1 MDSTVVRRVLV
12 VGFPPPALEIVRRTL
27 ARESLHGIPLEEA
40 APAELAALIKYHTP
54 ALVLLAAGASS
65 TAACAAVR
73 SATAFLPAPPVLVA
87 LRTAQEPLQRSLLEA
102 GATALLC
109 LDELGAWLPAAV
121 RASLEGKSFLAP
133 AVVQGV
139 IAGYLR
145 QPCLPPPVA
154 ERGGFPVLSP
164 REAAV
169 AAAISRGLR
178 TREIAAHLGVSAK
191 TIDKHRANVL
201 RKLGLRNAAE
211 LGAHMARRGLA
222 EAT

>member
-1 MDSTVVRRVLV
+1 MDSAVVRRALV
-12 VGFPPPALEIVRRTL
+12 VGFPPATMDAVRRAL
-27 ARESLHGIPLEEA
+27 ARESLHGIPVDDA
-40 APAELAALIKYHTP
+40 TPVALAALIKQHTP
-54 ALVLLAAGASS
+54 SLVLLAIGASS

-102 GATALLC
+102 GAAALVC

-121 RASLEGKSFLAP
+121 RAALEGKVFLAP
-133 AVVQGV
+133 AVAQGV

-145 QPCLPPPVA
+145 QPALPPPTTD
-154 ERGGFPVLSP
+154 RGGVPVLSP
-164 REAAV
+164 REAAI

-191 TIDKHRANVL
+191 TVDKHRANVL

-211 LGAHMARRGLA
+211 LGAFMARQGLT
-222 EAT
+222 ETT

>member
-1 MDSTVVRRVLV
+1 MDSVVVRRVLV
-12 VGFPPPALEIVRRTL
+12 VGFPPTALEVVRRAL
-27 ARESLHGIPLEEA
+27 ARESLHGVVLDDAVPNA
-40 APAELAALIKYHTP
+40 MSGLIKQHTP

-65 TAACAAVR
+65 TVDCAAVR

-109 LDELGAWLPAAV
+109 LDELGTWLPAAL
-121 RASLEGKSFLAP
+121 RATLEGKAFLAP
-133 AVVQGV
+133 AIAQGV

-145 QPCLPPPVA
+145 QPRLPVPVT
-154 ERGGFPVLSP
+154 ERGGIPVLSP

-178 TREIAAHLGVSAK
+178 TREIATHLGVSAK

-211 LGAHMARRGLA
+211 LGAFMARRGLA
-222 EAT
+222 EA